1 MTTAIFFQKS
11 KSIQD
16 EFRLIE
22 LTTLREVEVSFV
34 LLSSYLLLLF
44 LLFKG
49 EEVGVSNSSRE
60 RKEVIVYYS

>member
-22 LTTLREVEVSFV
+22 LTTLREVEVKKLEAIV
-34 LLSSYLLLLF
+34 RA
-44 LLFKG
+44 
-49 EEVGVSNSSRE
+49 V
-60 RKEVIVYYS
+60 KEKR